1 MKRLQKIDL
10 IYLHILYV
18 VWQLVDYY
26 SVLFRVD
33 AGEDPAKIPA
43 RIMQE
48 ENGVT
53 YVRFMFPKIDEE
65 RKFSVLEMLDIYND
79 YLRIKLLPEQDLLKP
94 FCNGIGIYD
103 MMEALYVNKVYEIEG
118 YLYLEVVYIDN
129 TLAFNYVRNKEKE
142 ISI

>member
-43 RIMQE
+43 EIGLKD
-48 ENGVT
+48 GVS
-53 YVRFMFPKIDEE
+53 YLRFTFPKIDEM
-65 RKFSVLEMLDIYND
+65 RDYSVLEMLDIYND

-94 FCNGIGIYD
+94 FCNGTGLYD
-103 MMEALYVNKVYEIEG
+103 MVESLYVDKVYEIEG
-118 YLYLEVVYIDN
+118 YLYLEVIYIDN
-129 TLAFNYVRNKEKE
+129 TLAFNYMRAKEKE
-142 ISI
+142 ILI